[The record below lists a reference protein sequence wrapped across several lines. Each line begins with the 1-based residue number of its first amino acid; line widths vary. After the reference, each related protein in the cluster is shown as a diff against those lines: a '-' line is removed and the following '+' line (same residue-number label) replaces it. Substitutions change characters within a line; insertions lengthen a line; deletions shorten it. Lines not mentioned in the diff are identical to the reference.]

1 MCLNSCRRSSHRLS
15 KVSSGFL
22 SPCVMTSLKRL
33 LGIPEVALTKSSDR
47 LKTNY
52 TERTRDFTSFF
63 FFLKGKHFVAVN
75 GVLST
80 KMLSETSVDELRNS
94 SDKTTRVFYV
104 SPPCGHYW
112 SLHFIMKII
121 VVSPCVTLFFNDFS
135 PRLLKCC

>member
-1 MCLNSCRRSSHRLS
+1 MCDD
-15 KVSSGFL
+15 VTQA
-22 SPCVMTSLKRL
+22 V
-33 LGIPEVALTKSSDR
+33 
-47 LKTNY
+47 
-52 TERTRDFTSFF
+52 TRDPGSRFNKEQRSIKSKLYRTHKGFYVFF